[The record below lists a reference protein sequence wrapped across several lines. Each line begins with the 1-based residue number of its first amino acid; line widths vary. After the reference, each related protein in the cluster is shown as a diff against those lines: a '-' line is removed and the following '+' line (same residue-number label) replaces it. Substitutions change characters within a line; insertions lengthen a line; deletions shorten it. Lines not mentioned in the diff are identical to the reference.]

1 MATSI
6 GKLSKSFFVK
16 LLVGI
21 IILPFVFWGMGDVFR
36 GGSQNVIATIDSKK
50 VSTQEFI
57 NYVNRLN
64 LKEEQLKNLSKTDLI
79 EQILSDYIGKKVMSL
94 EIKKLGIVVSD
105 NALRDIIKNDKL
117 FFKDDKFSRTEYEKF
132 LIKSGIT
139 APQFEANIVEQEKR
153 RQFLSSLSG
162 GIVVP
167 EILIEKEFRKENQTK
182 IIQYID
188 LEKYHSKNKPS
199 QESIK
204 ELYERNKNI
213 FFTELKSIRYAEIK
227 PELIGGSKEY
237 DENFFKQLDIIENNI
252 LDGQSFEETTK
263 ANNLRIIEFNKI
275 NANKEDEEKNKVKNL
290 PDNIFK
296 KVYNLKIPQSPE
308 VVNIDSKY
316 YLAEIKNEEK
326 KNRPMNDPEVL
337 EALNAQLSFKEKIEN
352 NTSLAKDIGLGAFD
366 GDNYR
371 KFAEDNGLI
380 VKDYEISNL
389 KQNDVFDEGLVK
401 RIFLTQDGDVN
412 LITNNTLTKS
422 FLISTKKT
430 KYKTLDKKS
439 NEFEQYEAKA
449 RLNII
454 NKIYQSYDE
463 NVNQK
468 YKVDI
473 NKRTIDRVKN
483 SFQWR

>member
-182 IIQYID
+182 TIQYID

-213 FFTELKSIRYAEIK
+213 FFTELKSIRYSEIK

-483 SFQWR
+483 SFQ

>member
-6 GKLSKSFFVK
+6 GKLSKSFFIK

-36 GGSQNVIATIDSKK
+36 GGNQNVIATIDSKK
-50 VSTQEFI
+50 VSTQEFV

-64 LKEEQLKNLSKTDLI
+64 LNEEQVKNLSKTDLI
-79 EQILSDYIGKKVMSL
+79 EQILSEYIGRKVMAL
-94 EIKKLGIVVSD
+94 EIEKIGIVVSD

-153 RQFLSSLSG
+153 RQFLSSLAG

-167 EILIEKEFRKENQTK
+167 EMLVEKEFKKENQTK
-182 IIQYID
+182 TIEYID

-199 QESIK
+199 RESLK

-213 FFTELKSIRYAEIK
+213 FFVELKSIRYAEIK
-227 PELIGGSKEY
+227 PELISGSTDY
-237 DENFFKQLDIIENNI
+237 NENFFKQLDLIENKV
-252 LDGQSFEETTK
+252 LDGQTFDETTV
-263 ANNLRIIEFNKI
+263 ANNLKIIEFNKI
-275 NANKEDEEKNKVKNL
+275 NANKEDENKNKIEKL
-290 PDNIFK
+290 PDNLFNKI
-296 KVYNLKIPQSPE
+296 YNIKNTQSPE
-308 VVNIDSKY
+308 VINIEGKY
-316 YLAEIKNEEK
+316 YLAEVKDSEK
-326 KNRPMNDPEVL
+326 KNKTMDDPEVV

-352 NTSLAKDIGLGAFD
+352 NTSLAKDISLGAFEN
-366 GDNYR
+366 DNFK
-371 KFAEDNGLI
+371 KFADDNGLE
-380 VKDYEISNL
+380 VKNYKISSL
-389 KQNDVFDEGLVK
+389 IQNDIFSDGLIK
-401 RIFLTQDGDVN
+401 RIFLTNDGEIN
-412 LITNNTLTKS
+412 LITNNTFTKS

-430 KYKTLDKKS
+430 EYKTLDKKS

-449 RLNII
+449 RLNLI

-468 YKVDI
+468 YKVEL
-473 NKRTIDRVKN
+473 NQRTIDRVKN
-483 SFQWR
+483 SFQ

>member
-6 GKLSKSFFVK
+6 GKLSKSFFIK

-36 GGSQNVIATIDSKK
+36 GGNQNVIATIDSKK
-50 VSTQEFI
+50 VSTQEFV

-64 LKEEQLKNLSKTDLI
+64 LNEEQIKNLSKTDLI
-79 EQILSDYIGKKVMSL
+79 EQILSEYIGRKVMAL
-94 EIKKLGIVVSD
+94 EIEKIGIVVSD

-153 RQFLSSLSG
+153 RQFLSSLAG

-167 EILIEKEFRKENQTK
+167 EMLVEKEFKKENQTK
-182 IIQYID
+182 TIEYID

-199 QESIK
+199 RESLK

-213 FFTELKSIRYAEIK
+213 FFVELKSIRYAEIK
-227 PELIGGSKEY
+227 PELISGSTDY
-237 DENFFKQLDIIENNI
+237 NENFFKQLDLIENKV
-252 LDGQSFEETTK
+252 LDGQTFDETTV
-263 ANNLRIIEFNKI
+263 ANNLKIIEFNKI
-275 NANKEDEEKNKVKNL
+275 NANKEDENKNKIEKL
-290 PDNIFK
+290 PDNLFNKIYNIK
-296 KVYNLKIPQSPE
+296 KAQSPE
-308 VVNIDSKY
+308 VINIEGKY
-316 YLAEIKNEEK
+316 YLAEIKDTEK
-326 KNRPMNDPEVL
+326 KNKTMDDPEVM

-352 NTSLAKDIGLGAFD
+352 NTSLAKDISLGAFEN
-366 GDNYR
+366 DNFK
-371 KFAEDNGLI
+371 KFADDNGLE
-380 VKDYEISNL
+380 VKNYKISSL
-389 KQNDVFDEGLVK
+389 KQNDIFSDGLIK
-401 RIFLTQDGDVN
+401 NIFLTNDGEIN
-412 LITNNTLTKS
+412 LITNNTFTKS

-430 KYKTLDKKS
+430 EYKTLDKNS

-449 RLNII
+449 RLNLI

-468 YKVDI
+468 YKVEL
-473 NKRTIDRVKN
+473 NQRTIDRVKN
-483 SFQWR
+483 SFQ